1 MRDGPAVSAGTG
13 RPGPD
18 EHGPDEHGPEQHG
31 PEQHGPDG
39 QRRRDRRGGEKQ
51 LVPEAEFRSYYGRP
65 ILKET
70 VWGPDIPS
78 YLFLGGLAGA
88 SSTLAAGAHITGRP
102 ELARALKCGAAGAI
116 SMSMVALVHDLGR
129 RTRFVNMLRVLK
141 VTSPMS
147 VGTWIL
153 SGYTPLALAAAA
165 SAVTRKLPRAGLLA
179 TVAAGL
185 FGPAVASYTAVLL
198 GDTAAPAWH
207 EAHRELPFLF
217 AGSAATAAGGLG
229 MLTVR
234 PGRAGQAIR
243 FAVLGAAGEIAAKSM
258 LLQRL
263 GPAAEPYQTGRA
275 GQLMDISEVL
285 TAAGLAVA
293 VIAGRSKV
301 GAPLAGLTLM
311 AASAL
316 TRFGVF
322 EAGRASARDPKYT
335 VVSQRDRLRDAR
347 PES

>member
-1 MRDGPAVSAGTG
+1 MK
-13 RPGPD
+13 
-18 EHGPDEHGPEQHG
+18 
-31 PEQHGPDG
+31 
-39 QRRRDRRGGEKQ
+39 RGGEKAM
-51 LVPEAEFRSYYGRP
+51 VPDADFGSYYGRP
-65 ILKET
+65 VVKET
-70 VWGPDIPS
+70 VWGPDIPA

-88 SSTLAAGAHITGRP
+88 SSALAAGAQVTRHA

-116 SMSMVALVHDLGR
+116 SLSMVALVHDLGR
-129 RTRFVNMLRVLK
+129 RMRFVNMLRVLK

-165 SAVTRKLPRAGLLA
+165 AAVTRKLPRAGFAATAGAALL
-179 TVAAGL
+179 
-185 FGPAVASYTAVLL
+185 GPAVASYTAVLL
-198 GDTAAPAWH
+198 ADTAAPAWH
-207 EAHRELPFLF
+207 EAHRELPFVF

-229 MLTVR
+229 MLTVG
-234 PGRAGQAIR
+234 PGRAGQAVR
-243 FAVLGAAGEIAAKSM
+243 FAVIGAAGEIAAKSL

-263 GPAAEPYQTGRA
+263 GATAEPYQTGRG

-293 VIAGRSKV
+293 VLAGRTRV
-301 GAPLAGLTLM
+301 GAPVAGLALM

-335 VVSQRDRLRDAR
+335 VRPQRERLADAASR
-347 PES
+347 EQ

>member
-1 MRDGPAVSAGTG
+1 MRDGPAVTAETG
-13 RPGPD
+13 RGGD
-18 EHGPDEHGPEQHG
+18 SRGGGD
-31 PEQHGPDG
+31 
-39 QRRRDRRGGEKQ
+39 RREGRGGEKQ

-65 ILKET
+65 VVKET
-70 VWGPDIPS
+70 VWGPDVPS

-88 SSTLAAGAHITGRP
+88 SSTLAAGAHLTGRP
-102 ELARALKCGAAGAI
+102 ELARALKCGAAAAI
-116 SMSMVALVHDLGR
+116 SLSMVALVHDLGR
-129 RTRFVNMLRVLK
+129 RTRFVNMLRVFK

-147 VGTWIL
+147 IGTWIL

-165 SAVTRKLPRAGLLA
+165 SAITRKLPRGGLAA
-179 TVAAGL
+179 TIAAGL

-243 FAVLGAAGEIAAKSM
+243 FAVLGAAGEIAAKSRM
-258 LLQRL
+258 LQRL
-263 GPAAEPYQTGRA
+263 GAAAEPYQTGRA
-275 GQLMDISEVL
+275 GQLMDLSEVL
-285 TAAGLAVA
+285 TSTGLAVA
-293 VIAGRSKV
+293 VLAGRSRV
-301 GAPLAGLTLM
+301 GAPLAGLALM

-322 EAGRASARDPKYT
+322 EAGRESARDPKYT
-335 VVSQRDRLRDAR
+335 VVPQRERRQEVS